1 MGKIIGIDLGTTNS
15 CVAVMEGGKPVV
27 IPNAEGMRTTPSVV
41 AFTKTGERLVGEP
54 AKRQAVTNAERT
66 ISSIKRHM
74 GTDYKVSIDGKDY
87 TPQEISAMILQKLKA
102 DAESYL
108 GEKVTEAVIT
118 VPAYFNDA
126 QRQAT
131 KDAGKIAGLK
141 VERIINEPTA
151 AALAYG
157 LEDESEQKVMVYDL
171 GGGTFDVSIIDIGD
185 GVIEVLSTNGDTH
198 LGGDDY
204 DDRITKWLVDEF
216 KAAEGVDLSQ
226 DTMALQRLKEAAEK
240 AKKELSSATTTDIN
254 LPFITATAEGPKH
267 LDMKLSRA
275 KFEEITSD
283 LTERTAVPVQNSMK
297 DAGLSNADL
306 GKVLLVGGSTRMPVV
321 QEKVK
326 QLTGKEPS
334 KNLNPDECVALGA
347 AVQGGKMSGE
357 AGASDVLLLDVTPLT
372 LSIETLGGVA
382 TPLIKRNTTIPT
394 RASQVFSTAAD
405 NQTAVDIHVV
415 QGEREFARDNKTLG
429 QFRLDG
435 ILPAQRGVPQIEVTF
450 DIDANGIVN
459 VSAKDKGTG
468 KEQHITIT
476 SGSNMSKEDIDKA
489 VNEAAQFEAADKEKK
504 EAIEVR
510 NGADSIVFQTKKALT
525 DVGSQIS
532 DSDKA
537 TVEADLKALE
547 DVLASNP
554 LEGITKDGAEQIKA
568 AQEKLMQ
575 SSQALF
581 TKVYE
586 QAQAAGAAGAGAA
599 DAGAAASEGQS
610 GNADDNVV
618 DGDFKEV

>member
-226 DTMALQRLKEAAEK
+226 DKMALQRLKEAAEK

-275 KFEEITSD
+275 KFEEITAD
-283 LTERTAVPVQNSMK
+283 LTERTALPVQNSMK
-297 DAGLSNADL
+297 DAGLSNSDL
-306 GKVLLVGGSTRMPVV
+306 GKVLLVGGSTRMPVA

-357 AGASDVLLLDVTPLT
+357 EGASDVLLLDVTPLT

-525 DVGSQIS
+525 DVGDKIS

-547 DVLASNP
+547 DVLAANP

-599 DAGAAASEGQS
+599 DAGATASEGQS

>member
-226 DTMALQRLKEAAEK
+226 DKMALQRLKEAAEK

-297 DAGLSNADL
+297 DAGLSNSDL

-525 DVGSQIS
+525 DVGDKIS

-547 DVLASNP
+547 DVLAANP

-599 DAGAAASEGQS
+599 DAGATASEGQS